1 MRGLTVL
8 KALGPIDARSVQRDS
23 LLAWLV
29 AMPLVVGLLVRWGAP
44 AVAAWL
50 VRDFGFDLTRY
61 YTLLMSY
68 FIVLQVPM
76 ITGLVIGFLM
86 IEERD
91 DRTLTA
97 LLVTP
102 LPLGDYLRYRIGWP
116 LLLGAALTGVSF
128 WIAGLVTL
136 PWGWLLAIVGLA
148 ALEAPLMSL
157 FLFGFAADK
166 VQAFAFVKGVGAVLL
181 APVAAWFVPEPWQLL
196 AGLVPSYWPI
206 KAFWLVSEA
215 RTGGALLVLAAG
227 LVVHLSLLWALL
239 HRFRTVLHHA
249 PGGTF
254 LSPGKAKRSRV
265 LGRVEPDVS
274 RAKFWQE
281 RRWVRVRRAGAGLG
295 KPSRWAGRFPRPK
308 L

>member
-8 KALGPIDARSVQRDS
+8 KALGPIDARSIQRDS

-29 AMPLVVGLLVRWGAP
+29 AMPILVGLLVRWATP
-44 AVAAWL
+44 PVTAWL
-50 VRDFGFDLTRY
+50 ARDFGFDLVPY

-68 FIVLQVPM
+68 FVVLQVPM
-76 ITGLVIGFLM
+76 IAGLVIGFLM

-97 LLVTP
+97 LFVTP
-102 LPLGDYLRYRIGWP
+102 LPVAGYLRYRVGWP
-116 LLLGAALTGVSF
+116 LLLGAALTCVSF
-128 WIAGLVTL
+128 QIAGLVTL
-136 PWGWLLAIVGLA
+136 PWGWLLAIVALA

-181 APVAAWFVPEPWQLL
+181 APVAAWFAPEPWQYL

-215 RTGGALLVLAAG
+215 RDGTAALALAVGLLVHVA
-227 LVVHLSLLWALL
+227 LLWALL
-239 HRFRTVLHHA
+239 QRFRTVLHQ
-249 PGGTF
+249 GG
-254 LSPGKAKRSRV
+254 RS
-265 LGRVEPDVS
+265 
-274 RAKFWQE
+274 
-281 RRWVRVRRAGAGLG
+281 
-295 KPSRWAGRFPRPK
+295 
-308 L
+308 